1 MTRQHASAPAT
12 ATSGRRN
19 MGHRKSTGFHG
30 QIAEVDLRLL
40 RVFRT
45 VAEHGGFAA
54 AEVALGKSKSSISID
69 ISALENRLG
78 LRLCM
83 RGRSGFALTT
93 EGQMVME
100 ATNALF
106 SDIARFQQRINE
118 ASGTL
123 SGRFC
128 LYVPD
133 NIQIHGETALVRA
146 IGTFTANHPAVFM
159 DIRSASSREVEFAVL
174 NGQASAGITLSPR
187 HLPGMQATPLFREE
201 LHLFC
206 GMRHPLFNMAEEEI
220 TPELLSHQRMIEV
233 AEAAT
238 SPMWEGLRP
247 RLSFAAAA
255 ENVDSRALLILSGSY
270 IGFLPGPF
278 AQPLLREGM
287 LRRIELG
294 GLQLMTGF
302 HFLARPSA
310 ETGLLV
316 DTFRTILEDA
326 C

>member
-1 MTRQHASAPAT
+1 MTREHTSSPGNSAP
-12 ATSGRRN
+12 SRRKAS
-19 MGHRKSTGFHG
+19 HRKAAGFHG

-83 RGRSGFALTT
+83 RGRSGFALTA
-93 EGQMVME
+93 EGRMVME
-100 ATNALF
+100 ATNTLF

-146 IGTFTANHPAVFM
+146 IEIFTTRHPGVFL
-159 DIRSASSREVEFAVL
+159 DIRSASPREVEFAVL
-174 NGQASAGITLSPR
+174 NGQASAGITLNPR
-187 HLPGMQATPLFREE
+187 HLPNMEAIPLFQEE

-206 GMRHPLFNMAEEEI
+206 GMRHPLFTMPEDTI
-220 TPELLSHQRMIEV
+220 TPEILSRHRMIEV
-233 AEAAT
+233 SGAAS
-238 SPMWEGLRP
+238 SPMWEGIRP
-247 RLSFAAAA
+247 RLTFSAAA

-270 IGFLPGPF
+270 VGFLPEPF
-278 AQPLLREGM
+278 AQPLLRAGL
-287 LRRIELG
+287 LRRIMLG
-294 GLQLMTGF
+294 GLQLVTGF
-302 HFLARPSA
+302 HFIARPSP
-310 ETGLLV
+310 ETGLMV
-316 DTFRTILEDA
+316 DIFRRILEEA

>member
-1 MTRQHASAPAT
+1 MTRQYTSAPAT

-83 RGRSGFALTT
+83 RGRGGFALTT
-93 EGQMVME
+93 EGQMVIE

-118 ASGTL
+118 ASGML

-174 NGQASAGITLSPR
+174 NGQASAGITLSSR
-187 HLPGMQATPLFREE
+187 HLPGMQTTPLFREE

-206 GMRHPLFNMAEEEI
+206 GMRHPLFNMPEDEI

-270 IGFLPGPF
+270 IGFLPDPF
-278 AQPLLREGM
+278 AHPLLRKGM